1 MSDLTVALIGNPN
14 SGKTTIFNLL
24 TGLNQKTGN
33 FPGITVDKKSGS
45 FKLSD
50 GRKVELVDLPG
61 CYSIYPKSL
70 DEQVV
75 QEVILDKDHPQHPDL
90 ILVVADTTNLRRNL
104 LLFTQIRDLGIP
116 CIFILN
122 MIDVADK
129 RGLRIDIRNLQIDLG
144 VQIITAN
151 SRTKAG
157 LKNIRAAIE
166 SGGKVSKTLF
176 QDPKEFCPEVVEEIE
191 KHIDSDNA
199 YYAYQLAQ
207 HLEYASYLSDEQ
219 IGLIKKIRDKHGF
232 DKVDIQK
239 EESKA
244 RYAKI
249 EEVVARN
256 LKSEKPKELVN
267 QKIDS
272 ILTHPVLGYLLF
284 FGVIL
289 LIFQAI
295 FAWADWPMTL
305 IENAFAEVS
314 GFTKNAL
321 PAGILN
327 DLLTDGV
334 IAGLAGVLVF
344 IPQIAIL
351 FAFISLLEET
361 GYMARAVFLMDRI
374 MRNFGLS
381 GKSVVPL
388 VSGMACAIPA
398 IMSTRS
404 IESWKDR
411 LITIFVTPFMSC
423 SARLPVYTILI
434 GLIIPEDDKF
444 WIFNMQGLAL
454 TAMYL
459 LGFVAAIGSAA
470 LLRFLIKAKHSN
482 YFVMELPSYKWPSW
496 KNVGLTI
503 YDKTFTFVVE
513 AGKVIIAISIILWA
527 MASYGINE
535 EFKNAERIV
544 QGNMPPNATEE
555 AYDNQLASFKLEHS
569 LAGSFGKLI
578 EPAIK
583 PLGYDWKIG
592 IALITSFA
600 AREVFVG
607 TISTIYS
614 IGASEEDEV
623 TIRERLKNE
632 VNPETGG
639 PVYTPAVGW
648 SLMVFYAFAMQC
660 MSTLAVV
667 YRETKGWK
675 WPLLQLIYMT
685 VVAYAA
691 AFIVY
696 QVYS

>member
-1 MSDLTVALIGNPN
+1 LSDLTVALVGNPN

-24 TGLNQKTGN
+24 TGLTQKTGN
-33 FPGITVDKKSGS
+33 FPGVTVDKKSGS
-45 FKLSD
+45 FKLDD

-61 CYSIYPKSL
+61 CYSIYPKTL

-75 QEVILDKDHPQHPDL
+75 QEVILNEGHPQHPDL
-90 ILVVADTTNLRRNL
+90 ILVVADTTNLKRNL

-116 CIFILN
+116 CVLILN
-122 MIDVADK
+122 MIDVAEK
-129 RGLRIDIRNLQIDLG
+129 RGLRIDLRNLQIDLG
-144 VQIITAN
+144 VQVITAN

-157 LKNIRAAIE
+157 VKSIKEAIAD
-166 SGGKVSKTLF
+166 GGKTSKSF
-176 QDPKEFCPEVVEEIE
+176 FYDPFTTNGALIKEVMNLENEENSY
-191 KHIDSDNA
+191 KA
-199 YYAYQLAQ
+199 LQLVQ
-207 HLEYASYLSDEQ
+207 HLDYITYLSDAKKE
-219 IGLIKKIRDKHGF
+219 KIRPLIEEHSF
-232 DKVDIQK
+232 DRNEAQK
-239 EESKA
+239 EEA
-244 RYAKI
+244 RTRYAKI
-249 EEVVARN
+249 EEVISRN
-256 LKSEKPKELVN
+256 LKSDKPRELINEKLDRV
-267 QKIDS
+267 
-272 ILTHPVLGYLLF
+272 LTHPIVGYLIFSLL
-284 FGVIL
+284 IL

-295 FAWADWPMTL
+295 FAWAELPMTL
-305 IENAFAEVS
+305 IENGFAD
-314 GFTKNAL
+314 FADWTKNTL
-321 PAGILN
+321 PEGVLN
-327 DLLTDGV
+327 DLIANGI

-361 GYMARAVFLMDRI
+361 GYMSRAVFLMDRI

-434 GLIIPEDDKF
+434 GLIIEEDAKF
-444 WIFNMQGLAL
+444 GVFNMQGLAL
-454 TAMYL
+454 TGMYL
-459 LGFVAAIGSAA
+459 LGFLAAIGSAA
-470 LLRFLIKAKHSN
+470 LLRLVIKAKHSN
-482 YFVMELPSYKWPSW
+482 YFVMELPDYKWPSL

-503 YDKTFTFVVE
+503 YDKTLTFVVE

-527 MASYGINE
+527 MASYGFNDN
-535 EFKNAERIV
+535 FKNAERIV
-544 QGNMPPNATEE
+544 QERMPTDYSQEDFE
-555 AYDNQLASFKLEHS
+555 NQLASFKLEHS
-569 LAGSFGKLI
+569 LAGSFGKSI
-578 EPAIK
+578 EPVIK

-614 IGASEEDEV
+614 IGANEEDEL
-623 TIRERLKNE
+623 TIRERLRNE

-639 PVYTPAVGW
+639 PMYTKAVGL
-648 SLMVFYAFAMQC
+648 SLLVFYAFAMQC

-675 WPLLQLIYMT
+675 WPILQFIYMT
-685 VVAYAA
+685 FVAYGAA
-691 AFIVY
+691 YLVY